1 MEGLRLLVIW
11 LPHSMAASGE
21 LDLIKSSYIRVRGPC
36 CNVAVNKAKA
46 AGSPRSYGRSTVPQ
60 LLYTIGKANPPIGE
74 DWIPPLNGGF
84 QL

>member
-21 LDLIKSSYIRVRGPC
+21 LDVIKSSYIRVRGPC

-46 AGSPRSYGRSTVPQ
+46 ADGPRSHARSTVPQ
-60 LLYTIGKANPPIGE
+60 LLYTIGKSKPTHQRRL
-74 DWIPPLNGGF
+74 DSTS
-84 QL
+84 